1 MENNK
6 TIIKFLRSSKPENS
20 LDDAVKKLNLLE
32 NKQGQPILVL
42 YYTETGLIDCLHAI
56 GVKDGIGP
64 ETYSI
69 ISSNSSLLVSRV
81 GLEEKDIPDVTEPL
95 YDQVFIYRNNNTD
108 QTFWV
113 IDKKGKR
120 ELIEIE
126 KKTDKKE
133 TEPYLIVKETISGA
147 YWWINGYEV
156 KRAFDF
162 NTRAEFKK
170 VQDLAND
177 TRDIVNVHT
186 QKLEII
192 EDKLDLIDEALF
204 PLELNIKLRGEQKYL
219 NKKGLEVNYITNEK
233 LIFHYKTYLSVFI
246 KM

>member
-56 GVKDGIGP
+56 GIKDGIGP

-95 YDQVFIYRNNNTD
+95 YDQVFIYRNDNTD

-133 TEPYLIVKETISGA
+133 TEPYLIVKETVSGA

-162 NTRAEFKK
+162 NTRACSICSFCASSFSLCFSISSN
-170 VQDLAND
+170 VIVGSS
-177 TRDIVNVHT
+177 TR
-186 QKLEII
+186 LSP
-192 EDKLDLIDEALF
+192 LF
-204 PLELNIKLRGEQKYL
+204 GTSSCP
-219 NKKGLEVNYITNEK
+219 
-233 LIFHYKTYLSVFI
+233 FF
-246 KM
+246 M

>member
-1 MENNK
+1 MPNLHFE
-6 TIIKFLRSSKPENS
+6 ENS
-20 LDDAVKKLNLLE
+20 GILHCDKVKYIIRCNIKYINHTRTLVLYIYERENLLE

-56 GVKDGIGP
+56 GIKDGIGP

-95 YDQVFIYRNNNTD
+95 YDQVFIYRNDNTD

-133 TEPYLIVKETISGA
+133 SPQ
-147 YWWINGYEV
+147 N
-156 KRAFDF
+156 
-162 NTRAEFKK
+162 
-170 VQDLAND
+170 
-177 TRDIVNVHT
+177 
-186 QKLEII
+186 
-192 EDKLDLIDEALF
+192 
-204 PLELNIKLRGEQKYL
+204 
-219 NKKGLEVNYITNEK
+219 
-233 LIFHYKTYLSVFI
+233 
-246 KM
+246 